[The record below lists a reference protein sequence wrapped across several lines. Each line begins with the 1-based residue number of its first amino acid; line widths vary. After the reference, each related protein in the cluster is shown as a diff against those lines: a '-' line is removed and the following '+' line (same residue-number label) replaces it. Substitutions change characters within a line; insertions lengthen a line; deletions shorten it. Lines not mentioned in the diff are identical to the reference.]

1 MKGQETRVTKGTYV
15 RLTQQE
21 RKKRFVPNNPKKGLA
36 PSGIVEKGNVN
47 HDALLPIKGTTIVVE
62 K

>member
-1 MKGQETRVTKGTYV
+1 MTKGTYV